1 MLPVREEIAGFTLI
15 TIAMVMGPLAL
26 FCRKLVRAKRRGEL
40 AYGELASRHNRLF
53 EHRWFGGTS
62 PEPLG
67 DPSFSSLADLNASY
81 GLISRMRPLPI
92 GRFSLVLILVVCL
105 APAVP
110 ALLAGVP
117 LNDML
122 VRVVKTVLL

>member
-1 MLPVREEIAGFTLI
+1 
-15 TIAMVMGPLAL
+15 MVLGPLAL
-26 FCRKLVRAKRRGEL
+26 FSRKLFRAKRRGEL
-40 AYGELASRHNRLF
+40 TYGELASRHARLF
-53 EHRWFGGTS
+53 GERWFGENS

-67 DPSFSSLADLNASY
+67 DASFSSLADLSTSY
-81 GLISRMRPLPI
+81 LSISRMRPLPI
-92 GRFSLVLILVVCL
+92 GRLSLVLLLVVCL

-122 VRVVKTVLL
+122 VRVVRSVLL

>member
-1 MLPVREEIAGFTLI
+1 
-15 TIAMVMGPLAL
+15 
-26 FCRKLVRAKRRGEL
+26 
-40 AYGELASRHNRLF
+40 
-53 EHRWFGGTS
+53 
-62 PEPLG
+62 
-67 DPSFSSLADLNASY
+67 
-81 GLISRMRPLPI
+81 MRPLPI
-92 GRFSLVLILVVCL
+92 GRLSLLLLLVVCL